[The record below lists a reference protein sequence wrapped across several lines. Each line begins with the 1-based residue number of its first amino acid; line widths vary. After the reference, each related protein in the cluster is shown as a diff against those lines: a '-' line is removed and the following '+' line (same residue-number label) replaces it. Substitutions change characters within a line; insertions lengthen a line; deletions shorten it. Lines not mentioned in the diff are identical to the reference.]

1 MSCLF
6 LPSIHQKSPKIKL
19 HLGYKSGFSVTKLDF
34 RLQKLRFVYKYVVV
48 NLQSGIWTYKM
59 ASRVTIES
67 VYHQVGSNS
76 IDFRKH
82 WIFSTDLH
90 DTFLSFRVCI
100 RRKPK
105 KLEPK

>member
-1 MSCLF
+1 MRGGFSDYKFNREGVDLPLSCLF

-59 ASRVTIES
+59 ASRVTIDLIHLK
-67 VYHQVGSNS
+67 VAYGGDNV
-76 IDFRKH
+76 IDK
-82 WIFSTDLH
+82 
-90 DTFLSFRVCI
+90 
-100 RRKPK
+100 
-105 KLEPK
+105 